1 MERFIELTQYLVEGL
16 LKRPERF
23 QLIVAEPECT
33 NVCFWYVPTR
43 FRTMAPGPERD
54 RLLGQVKQF
63 VYYINEVVKLNHHQ

>member
-1 MERFIELTQYLVEGL
+1 MERFIELTQYLLEGL

-54 RLLGQVKQF
+54 RLLGQVNNL
-63 VYYINEVVKLNHHQ
+63 YYK

>member
-54 RLLGQVKQF
+54 RLLGQVKNKMSL
-63 VYYINEVVKLNHHQ
+63 IK